1 MQQIIHSAWKRFKR
15 GFTLVELVIVIA
27 VIAILAAVL
36 IPTFITVIDNAND
49 SADTQLVAN
58 MNTALSTE
66 IYADQTATAE
76 NLRKLLKDFGYDAED
91 LATKNGNNVIVY
103 NKTTKRFE
111 KLNYKDANLTL
122 KKYDASGISSTAA
135 VKLKGEDDAGLV
147 IDTSPYAPEE
157 IFDGYIITST
167 AGNDLAEALYSLHNS
182 VQNEEGS
189 NIVESKLLN
198 NGQID
203 AKISNGI
210 KNLLGTTLYV
220 DQSGDMSRLVVTGSE
235 GHWEIEKKQP
245 NDASV
250 SSDLFR
256 IVFNEECK
264 ELDASKLATALG
276 GRAITIA
283 VPYTVESIINMDS
296 VPSSG
301 LSNKIFAGNTSIFK
315 DIDEDVL
322 KAAGCSV
329 AEKSL
334 TDIKNAIAGPEI
346 EKNLKLLAREEFYYV
361 DSGFTIPTPGDWEK
375 EEKLQWYYTDI
386 QLALNAASQS
396 AEISGKFRTVVLAD
410 NDVVLTKDITIPA
423 NVVLSIPYFYQQN
436 TTGSTNFGTDKAM
449 PLSGYYLRRG
459 AAFSSISSK
468 DFNDRASY
476 GNDPKDLR
484 NMNWMGYKFTGEK
497 SIVDDDVAD
506 IKANY
511 NKTYK
516 QFQLTINKG
525 VTVTVA
531 DGGCLTVGG
540 VVSYNDG
547 GAMVGEYNGHVSGNY
562 AQIIN
567 KGNIVVENGG
577 DMEVY
582 GYIKGEGKVTAENGS
597 EIHEPLLVADGS
609 PFDMVMLYMQ
619 NASPFMRYSVLNVQC
634 PMEVKYGAV
643 VDLSFTWYA
652 NSAAMFFEDGITL
665 IGYTSAEDS
674 DLDVIGLI
682 TMTEEESSILWNYSY
697 SKDHAIK
704 DETAGSNLMG
714 DIGTTKVTINGKA
727 KTQALNITVSI
738 MAVNTKTA
746 LFPIPYNFEYQ
757 INGVFDIY
765 NRFVV
770 LPGAKVIVNNGGTIN
785 ITKNSEFYV
794 VDSLKQGARMNGYMY
809 PTAQQ
814 LTTAKYSQS
823 GELIVNGV
831 LNIAANTKVG
841 GVVRANDA
849 GATLQIDSSADLK
862 GEFSIG
868 GAGVQDYNLSTY
880 KSPLRIRT
888 GSALVEAKAGDTYTS
903 SGTSGQVKMEGS
915 ISYARL
921 FDAQKDSAQKDQEIT
936 YDKVKAEIKAQIG
949 DTQGMVDM
957 VMRPWGTKSYIMDT
971 ETYSVDVTTFEFT
984 ASE

>member
-1 MQQIIHSAWKRFKR
+1 MKQIKKR

-36 IPTFITVIDNAND
+36 IPTFITVIDSAND

-66 IYADQTATAE
+66 VYADQTATAE

-91 LATKNGNNVIVY
+91 LATKNGDNVIVY
-103 NKTTKRFE
+103 NKSSKKFE
-111 KLNYKDANLTL
+111 KLNYKDAKLTL
-122 KKYDASGISSTAA
+122 KDYMHTASISA
-135 VKLKGEDDAGLV
+135 VKTADSGKGGLV
-147 IDTSPYAPEE
+147 VDTSPFAPEE

-167 AGNDLAEALYSLHNS
+167 AGNDLAEALFALHNFES
-182 VQNEEGS
+182 EEGY
-189 NIVESKLLN
+189 NVVEKKLLN
-198 NGQID
+198 NQGID
-203 AKISNGI
+203 STIQNGI

-220 DQSGDMSRLVVTGSE
+220 DRNSDMHRLVVTGSE
-235 GHWEIEKKQP
+235 GHWEIESKTP
-245 NDASV
+245 EDSSV
-250 SSDLFR
+250 SSDLYR
-256 IVFNEECK
+256 IVFHEECK
-264 ELDASKLATALG
+264 ELDAKKLADALTG
-276 GRAITIA
+276 KAVTIA
-283 VPYTVESIINMDS
+283 LPYTLENIVNLNAIS
-296 VPSSG
+296 SSG
-301 LSNKIFAGNTSIFK
+301 LSNKIFAGNTNIFK
-315 DIDEDVL
+315 DIDEETL
-322 KAAGCSV
+322 KACGCAV

-334 TDIKNAIAGPEI
+334 TEIKDAIAGPEI
-346 EKNLKLLAREEFYYV
+346 DKNLKLAAREEFYYV
-361 DSGFTIPTPGDWEK
+361 DQGFSIPEPPEWEK
-375 EEKLQWYYTDI
+375 DEKRQWYYTDL
-386 QLALNAASQS
+386 QQALNAASQS

-436 TTGSTNFGTDKAM
+436 TTGSTNFGTAKAM

-459 AAFSSISSK
+459 AAFSSFGSGM
-468 DFNDRASY
+468 DFNDECFYS
-476 GNDPKDLR
+476 NST
-484 NMNWMGYKFTGEK
+484 WFGYKFSGEK
-497 SIVDDDVAD
+497 SIVDDDVND

-516 QFQLTINKG
+516 QFQLTINEG

-531 DGGCLTVGG
+531 DGGWLTVGG

-547 GAMVGEYNGHVSGNY
+547 GATVGEYNGHVSGNY

-567 KGNIVVENGG
+567 RGNIVVENGG

-652 NSAAMFFEDGITL
+652 NSNAMFFEDGITL

-682 TMTEEESSILWNYSY
+682 TMTEENSSLQWNYSY

-704 DETAGSNLMG
+704 DETSGANLMG
-714 DIGTTKVTINGKA
+714 DIGTTTVTINGKV

-738 MAVNTKTA
+738 MAVNTQTA
-746 LFPIPYNFEYQ
+746 LFPIPYNFEYK

-770 LPGAKVIVNNGGTIN
+770 LPGAKVIVNKGGTIN
-785 ITKNSEFYV
+785 ITENSEFYV

-809 PTAQQ
+809 PTVAQ
-814 LTTAKYSQS
+814 LTAANYSQS
-823 GELIVNGV
+823 GELIVNGT

-841 GVVRANDA
+841 GVVRANET
-849 GATLQIDSSADLK
+849 GATLQIADSADLK

-868 GAGVQDYNLSTY
+868 GAGGQDYNLSTY
-880 KSPLRIRT
+880 ESPLRIRT
-888 GSALVEAKAGDTYTS
+888 GNALVEAVAGKTYTS
-903 SGTSGQVKMEGS
+903 SGTSSEVTLQGS

-921 FDAQKDSAQKDQEIT
+921 FNAETDSGKADQKIT
-936 YDKVKAEIKAQIG
+936 YDKLKAEIKEKIG
-949 DTQGMVDM
+949 DTRGMVDM
-957 VMRPWGTKSYIMDT
+957 LMRDWADKSYIMDT
-971 ETYSVDVTTFEFT
+971 ETYSVTVNTLEFT
-984 ASE
+984 AND